1 MIAAIYARKST
12 DDSDR
17 NTEARS
23 TQRQIE
29 SGTKYATAKGW
40 TVDPRYI
47 FVDENT
53 SGAEWKHRSGFN
65 ALLAALDGSPRAPF
79 DVLIVS
85 ELSRIGRDTVR
96 TPAAVMRTEG
106 RASRFAPT

>member
-17 NTEARS
+17 NAEARS

-29 SGTKYATAKGW
+29 SGTAYATAKGW
-40 TVDPRYI
+40 TVDPRYV

-53 SGAEWKHRSGFN
+53 SGAEWETPARPQC
-65 ALLAALDGSPRAPF
+65 LLAAL
-79 DVLIVS
+79 
-85 ELSRIGRDTVR
+85 RDND
-96 TPAAVMRTEG
+96 PDDE
-106 RASRFAPT
+106 